1 MEPLTALADWEA
13 FFTAQVGASA
23 TLAGLLFV
31 GVSLNLTKVLAAPFL
46 PLRALYALALLIGIL
61 VISSLLLMPG
71 QTRFSVALE
80 VLVVGLAAWAGG
92 TFVEI
97 YGWRHLSSSQH
108 RATYLSNV
116 VLQQAA
122 TIPYLVSAALLFG
135 GDANALNWLAFA
147 IVLST
152 VKAVLDAWVLLVEI
166 NR

>member
-1 MEPLTALADWEA
+1 MSDSDPQGRSALER
-13 FFTAQVGASA
+13 F
-23 TLAGLLFV
+23 LLV
-31 GVSLNLTKVLAAPFL
+31 WLVL
-46 PLRALYALALLIGIL
+46 
-61 VISSLLLMPG
+61 SSLLLVPG
-71 QTRFSVALE
+71 QTRSGVALE
-80 VLVVGLAAWAGG
+80 VLVIGLLAWVGG

-97 YGWRHLSSSQH
+97 YGWRHLAPNQH
-108 RATYLSNV
+108 KATYLSNV

-135 GDANALNWLAFA
+135 GSDNALNWLAFA